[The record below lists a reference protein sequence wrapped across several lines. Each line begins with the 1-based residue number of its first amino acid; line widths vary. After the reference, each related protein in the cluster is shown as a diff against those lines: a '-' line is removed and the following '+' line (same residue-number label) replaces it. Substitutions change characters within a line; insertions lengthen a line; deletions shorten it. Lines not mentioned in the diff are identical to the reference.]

1 MHKIASRN
9 STRSIPIKSVTS
21 CISPSSTKYFFT
33 KERHIGGSLVK
44 SITLSENTPARL
56 TVFSSVIAIFGTVF
70 YILCRL

>member
-33 KERHIGGSLVK
+33 KERHIDGSLVK
-44 SITLSENTPARL
+44 STTLSENTPARL
-56 TVFSSVIAIFGTVF
+56 VFFSVIAIFDTVF